1 LSTLPLAIFRLN
13 NDRLEIILRA
23 ATHGSMSKTLR
34 QLLDQWLRKH
44 FAGVDAKSVLDIW
57 NGFARERRLMSPTQ
71 EVEDEDDEDDEVED
85 MGTDY
90 GENTDESEGEDE
102 ADDRDE

>member
-1 LSTLPLAIFRLN
+1 LSTLPLATFRLD

-44 FAGVDAKSVLDIW
+44 LVHADAKSVLDIW
-57 NGFARERRLMSPTQ
+57 NGIACERRLMSPTQ
-71 EVEDEDDEDDEVED
+71 EAEDEDDEDEKIED
-85 MGTDY
+85 MKTDY
-90 GENTDESEGEDE
+90 GENTDESDGEDE
-102 ADDRDE
+102 ADDSNE